1 MFTLKHRVHSQ
12 TRFDT
17 ALLTGAVGKAL
28 VMAAL
33 LSGTATSMAQARNV
47 YSSEAST
54 ASDSRCVPQPSGSVQ
69 LAGGPSGGV
78 NGGRG

>member
-47 YSSEAST
+47 YSNEAST
-54 ASDSRCVPQPSGSVQ
+54 VSDSRCVPQPSGSVQ